1 MVYLNNILPKTGIL
15 GGKGPDNAAISSI
28 TSDSRNVQK
37 DSLFFAIPGLQ
48 TDGHQ
53 YIANA
58 IEKGASA
65 VVCENLPKTVPG
77 NICFVVVEDSSKA
90 MGEMASAYYDFPSAK
105 LKLVGVTGTNGKTTS
120 VFLLY
125 RLFRDMGH
133 KVGLIST
140 VKYMIHNQELEATH
154 TTPDSISLNKLLS
167 QMVREGCEYCFMEV
181 SSHAVNQKRIAGLNY
196 TGGVFTNITHD
207 HLDYHKTFDDYLA
220 AKKSFFDQLD
230 ENAFALV
237 NIDDKRGRVMV
248 QNTKARVKTYSML
261 AMAEFKVRTIESH
274 FDGMMLQMD
283 NKEVWSRLIGEFNAY
298 NLAAIYGTAVL
309 LGKNPNDILPL
320 LSTYQSVDG
329 RFEYLKSADGALAI
343 IDYAH
348 TPDALSNVLKT
359 IQQLR
364 QPGGQVITLVG
375 AGGNRD
381 KTKRPVMAKVA
392 VTNSDKLILTSDNPR
407 NENPDDILAD
417 MMAGVDENDKW
428 RVLVITN
435 RKEAIKT
442 ACTLL
447 SAGDI
452 LLVAGKGHET
462 YQEING
468 VRTHFSD
475 KEEVQHAFKTR
486 NKK

>member
-1 MVYLNNILPKTGIL
+1 
-15 GGKGPDNAAISSI
+15 
-28 TSDSRNVQK
+28 
-37 DSLFFAIPGLQ
+37 
-48 TDGHQ
+48 
-53 YIANA
+53 
-58 IEKGASA
+58 
-65 VVCENLPKTVPG
+65 
-77 NICFVVVEDSSKA
+77 
-90 MGEMASAYYDFPSAK
+90 MASAYYDFPSAK

-125 RLFRDMGH
+125 SLFRDMGH

-248 QNTKARVKTYSML
+248 QNTKAVVKTYSML
-261 AMAEFKVRTIESH
+261 AMADFKVRIIESH

-298 NLAAIYGTAVL
+298 NLAAVYGTAVL
-309 LGKNPNDILPL
+309 LGKNPSDILPL

-329 RFEYLKSADGALAI
+329 RFEYLRSVDGALAI

-381 KTKRPVMAKVA
+381 KTKRPVMAGVA
-392 VTNSDKLILTSDNPR
+392 VTNSDKVILTSDNPR
-407 NENPDDILAD
+407 HENPDDILAD

-428 RVLVITN
+428 RVLVITS

-475 KEEVQHAFKTR
+475 KEEVQNAFKTR